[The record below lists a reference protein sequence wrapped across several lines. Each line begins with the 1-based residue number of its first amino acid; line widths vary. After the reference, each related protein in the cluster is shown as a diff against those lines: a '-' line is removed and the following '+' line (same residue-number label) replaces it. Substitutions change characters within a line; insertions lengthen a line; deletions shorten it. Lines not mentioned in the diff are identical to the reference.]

1 MDKTMDIEVTDDVLR
16 ELKEEMAEAKRK
28 AEYQKLQQELKRL
41 KESNE
46 FEGAMQMPDTEQ
58 VLRTPR
64 KRHHIIDILLG
75 RLGRMFSIRP
85 IIGNLIGIGLA
96 FFALYYIYHEIN
108 MAGFTSYQGYF
119 GIGIQLFAALQII
132 KSGTRSLILPVTAVV
147 FGTIA
152 AHTIP
157 HHHLLFGYNAQ
168 FFNHLAIVGIIG
180 MAASILS
187 ID

>member
-1 MDKTMDIEVTDDVLR
+1 MIVFNWACRCK

-28 AEYQKLQQELKRL
+28 AEYQKLQQELKKI
-41 KESNE
+41 KEPNE
-46 FEGAMQMPDTEQ
+46 FEGAMHMPDTEQ

-64 KRHHIIDILLG
+64 KRYAAVDLIFS
-75 RLGRMFSIRP
+75 RLGRMFAVRP
-85 IIGNLIGIGLA
+85 IIGNLIAIGLA
-96 FFALYYIYHEIN
+96 FFALFYIYHQIDLS
-108 MAGFTSYQGYF
+108 GFGAYHKYF
-119 GIGIQLFAALQII
+119 GLGIQLFAAIQII
-132 KSGTRSLILPVTAVV
+132 KSGTRSLILPVLSTV

-180 MAASILS
+180 IAASILS